1 MKLYYHLPSIIYN
14 HSNSCFEDF
23 TYNEAVGYLKLIYK
37 NTYDFQKHFLSK
49 LENIPNLQK
58 LCIDLGYNF
67 EKAKPLTRTEIDKIK
82 NKEHREIAVEHFNG
96 LYNKPKEETKPKK
109 SFFDNYVQKIK
120 DYLDNVE
127 NEEIVMPFYNTSIVD
142 NKKPFLINKIEK
154 YFINEEME
162 FIQFNLK
169 NVNEIELNN
178 SIKYF
183 LCPECDIRKLI
194 LNNDLIYLDAC
205 KNNINQIQLNENL
218 TELDITDNELT
229 ELRCNSKL
237 RRLFVTNNKLKFIQL
252 NKDLE
257 KFVANGNDLKVLEL
271 NSNLQ
276 VAYLLDNP
284 LQKVLINKNLKEL
297 SLSHPE
303 NKNIEID
310 NSVENNQVVI
320 NYYIN

>member
-1 MKLYYHLPSIIYN
+1 MKIIYHLPNIIYN
-14 HSNSCFEDF
+14 HSNSCFEGF

-37 NTYDFQKHFLSK
+37 NTFDFQKHFLSK

-58 LCIDLGYNF
+58 LCIDLGYSF
-67 EKAKPLTRTEIDKIK
+67 EKAKPLSKSEIETLK
-82 NKEHREIAVEHFNG
+82 NKEDRDFALEHFNG
-96 LYNKPKEETKPKK
+96 IYNKPKEENKPKK

-120 DYLDNVE
+120 DYLDNAE
-127 NEEIVMPFYNTSIVD
+127 KEEIVMPFYNTSIVD
-142 NKKPFLINKIEK
+142 NKKPFLITKIEK
-154 YFINEEME
+154 YFINEEKE
-162 FIQFNLK
+162 FIHFNAK

-178 SIKYF
+178 TIKHF
-183 LCPECDIRKLI
+183 LCPECDINKLI
-194 LNNDLIYLDAC
+194 LNDGLIYLDAC
-205 KNNINQIQLNENL
+205 RNNITHIQLNENL

-257 KFVANGNDLKVLEL
+257 KFVANGNNLKVLEL

-276 VAYLLDNP
+276 VAYLLNNP
-284 LQKVLINKNLKEL
+284 LQHIFINKNLKEL
-297 SLSHPE
+297 SISHPE

-310 NSVENNQVVI
+310 NSVENNQVEI
-320 NYYIN
+320 NYFIN

>member
-1 MKLYYHLPSIIYN
+1 MKLIYHLPCLTYDFN
-14 HSNSCFEDF
+14 NSKFVEFE
-23 TYNEAVGYLKLIYK
+23 YEQAVKFLKLVYK
-37 NTYDFQKHFLSK
+37 DMQFFQKHFFSK

-58 LCIDLGYNF
+58 LCIDLGYSF
-67 EKAKPLTRTEIDKIK
+67 EKAKPLSKSEIEKLK
-82 NKEHREIAVEHFNG
+82 NKEVRDFAFEHFNG
-96 LYNKPKEETKPKK
+96 IYNKPKEENKPKK

-142 NKKPFLINKIEK
+142 NKKPFLITKIEK
-154 YFINEEME
+154 YFINEEKE
-162 FIQFNLK
+162 FIHFNAK

-178 SIKYF
+178 TIKHF
-183 LCPECDIRKLI
+183 LCPECDINKLI
-194 LNNDLIYLDAC
+194 LNDGLIYLDAC
-205 KNNINQIQLNENL
+205 RNNITHIQLNENL

-276 VAYLLDNP
+276 VAYLLNNP
-284 LQKVLINKNLKEL
+284 LQHIFINKNLKEL
-297 SLSHPE
+297 SISHPE

-310 NSVENNQVVI
+310 NSVENNQVEI
-320 NYYIN
+320 NYFIN